1 MHGHRGERRKTK
13 MIGLKTAT
21 TGRLN
26 RKGIPLLFPLP
37 CSKTKERE
45 KRLSGCPLSIIHTR
59 THTHTPHTTVISSC
73 GTLRYTDARL
83 VRAVQQRNGCAR
95 WPMRCFTYAVKH
107 KHDSATAMQ
116 LMPAGYRNWFGR
128 AKTIVDTND
137 SSSNRFCSAASVDEK
152 RARIDAGVSCLKK
165 CFC

>member
-1 MHGHRGERRKTK
+1 
-13 MIGLKTAT
+13 
-21 TGRLN
+21 
-26 RKGIPLLFPLP
+26 
-37 CSKTKERE
+37 
-45 KRLSGCPLSIIHTR
+45 
-59 THTHTPHTTVISSC
+59 
-73 GTLRYTDARL
+73 
-83 VRAVQQRNGCAR
+83 
-95 WPMRCFTYAVKH
+95 
-107 KHDSATAMQ
+107 MQ